1 MVVGAEPVKVSGPD
15 AARAYRYLQAVCR
28 LGPRPSGSRAMQ
40 AQQRLL
46 ANHFSRFGA
55 RVIRQSFDRPDPRN
69 GKAVRMTNLVVS
81 WHPKRKTRVVLCCHY
96 DTRPFPDRDPVNP
109 RGRFVGANDGG
120 SGVALLMELAHHM
133 RGLDVQV
140 GVDVVFFDA
149 EEYLFPRIRAG
160 NYWLG

>member
-1 MVVGAEPVKVSGPD
+1 
-15 AARAYRYLQAVCR
+15 
-28 LGPRPSGSRAMQ
+28 
-40 AQQRLL
+40 
-46 ANHFSRFGA
+46 
-55 RVIRQSFDRPDPRN
+55 
-69 GKAVRMTNLVVS
+69 MTNLVVS

-96 DTRPFPDRDPVNP
+96 DTRPFPDRDPGNP
-109 RGRFVGANDGG
+109 RGRVGGANDGG

-140 GVDVVFFDA
+140 GVDFVFFDA